1 MPSQFFP
8 KISEPNRRL
17 SIVLLFLAT
26 LLGAFEGVYGR
37 VRYSGDAISYLNVA
51 RAVHAGDWKLA
62 FNPMWGIGYP
72 LLISAASFVFPQ
84 TPTGEW
90 LAIHCMNLAIFVAAL
105 LTFSYLVLVAAR
117 TARLRW
123 ILEDTAA
130 TRFLIV
136 GAFTLFLS
144 IELSMDNVS
153 RVGPDMLVSCLVF
166 LASALLIKL
175 EEKPELRLAIL
186 LGVITGL
193 GCSIKNIFLPLMFL
207 FAAAVFLTQKNRR
220 AGLLAALTTVV
231 TGVVCMTPYVS
242 GLSWAAGHLTL
253 GESGNINYAWHVN
266 KLEDGAFWQG
276 SSADPFGAPIHPPVM
291 ALDRPHIYLFGEPF
305 PVTFPPFF
313 NPPYFYQGYRHIFH
327 LKRQISAIVH
337 NVYQIVKAFKTQV
350 ILFAFV
356 VCWILRIFSVPGK
369 GKWLG
374 PRVGLWPL
382 AVISVAGILLYV
394 LVWVEGRY
402 ITSFLAMLLLI
413 ALFKLMAQG
422 QAGSGMA
429 SAMPNRSLLIWI
441 LVIGCAGTLI
451 ATEHDDVRDVLGHV
465 RHHQLFN
472 NDTEWTAGLYL
483 QQLGLVPGDRVA
495 IVSDLL
501 DSSTANWAY
510 MDHLILIGQL
520 RGEKPPYP
528 VNDID
533 VFWHS
538 SPQQQ
543 KDAMEIF
550 HRAGAKLVFAMA
562 KPDGVDAPGWERVPE
577 TPFWIYRF

>member
-1 MPSQFFP
+1 MPTQSL
-8 KISEPNRRL
+8 KKTKDRRL
-17 SIVLLFLAT
+17 LLILLLIAVV
-26 LLGAFEGVYGR
+26 LGALEGLYGR

-51 RAVHAGDWKLA
+51 RAIHAGDWKLA

-72 LLISAASFVFPQ
+72 LLVSGVSLLFPQ
-84 TPTGEW
+84 TATGEW
-90 LAIHCMNLAIFVAAL
+90 MAIHCLNLFIFAAAL
-105 LTFSYLVLVAAR
+105 ASFYFLVRVAVR
-117 TARLRW
+117 TPRLRW
-123 ILEDTAA
+123 ILQDSAA
-130 TRFLIV
+130 YRFLIV
-136 GAFTLFLS
+136 GAFTIFLS

-153 RVGPDMLVSCLVF
+153 RVGPDMLVSCLMF
-166 LASALLIKL
+166 LAAALLIKL
-175 EEKPELRLAIL
+175 EEKPELRLAVL
-186 LGVITGL
+186 LGLITGL
-193 GCSIKNIFLPLMFL
+193 GCSVKNVFLPLTFL
-207 FAAAVFLTQKNRR
+207 FAGAVFLTQKDRR
-220 AGLLAALTTVV
+220 AGLLTAVTTLVSAAIFI
-231 TGVVCMTPYVS
+231 TPYVS

-253 GESGNINYAWHVN
+253 GESGSINYAWHVN

-276 SSADPFGAPIHPPVM
+276 GNNDPFGKPIHPPLM
-291 ALDRPHIYLFGEPF
+291 ALDKPHIYLFEEPF

-327 LKRQISAIVH
+327 LKWQISAIVH
-337 NVYQIVKAFKTQV
+337 NLYQILKAFKTQV
-350 ILFAFV
+350 ILFALV
-356 VCWILRIFSVPGK
+356 LCWVLRIYSVPGR

-382 AVISVAGILLYV
+382 AVISTAGILLYV

-413 ALFKLMAQG
+413 ALFKLIAQG
-422 QAGSGMA
+422 QAGPGLP
-429 SAMPNRSLLIWI
+429 SAMPNRSLLLWI
-441 LVIGCAGTLI
+441 LMIGCASTLI
-451 ATEHDDVRDVLGHV
+451 ATEHDDVRDVLGHL
-465 RHHQLFN
+465 RHHQFFK

-533 VFWHS
+533 VFWNS

-543 KDAMEIF
+543 KEAMEIF

-562 KPDGVDAPGWERVPE
+562 KPKGVDAPGWDPVPG